1 MLFSFQAY
9 FLGLMFDILQ
19 QLNEILFVPTY
30 YHKVIHPPD
39 VKAEAALFL
48 NVVIKGIQ
56 HEQSK
61 ELRGL
66 VSQGQ
71 ALCLVDVDTKQ
82 VIDAHIQAALLENLE
97 QLAFEHIVV
106 DAGKEVMNIALEY
119 PALCG
124 AVLCVVAHHAGFE
137 PDNGVRRPFS
147 GLVRAVVSHKAA
159 RYGVV
164 QAIVCNSMEDNLI
177 LERRGLN
184 IALFRLEN
192 LEALELSRPVCSGCR
207 SSMMSR
213 RFSKRFSS
221 NSTVRLF
228 FRLPSLA
235 AT

>member
-1 MLFSFQAY
+1 MVAQEIHAVSHGENGRLAVQLQADFS
-9 FLGLMFDILQ
+9 GLPLDVLQ
-19 QLNEILFVPTY
+19 QLHQILFVPAY
-30 YHKVIHPPD
+30 HHKVVHAAD
-39 VKAEAALFL
+39 VEAETAFLFD
-48 NVVIKGIQ
+48 VVVQGVQ
-56 HEQSK
+56 HQQGK

-106 DAGKEVMNIALEY
+106 DAGEKVVDITLEY

-124 AVLCVVAHHAGFE
+124 SVLSIVANHTDFE
-137 PDNGVRRPFS
+137 PDDSVCRPFS

-192 LEALELSRPVCSGCR
+192 LEALELPRQVCSSCKIIQNIAQV
-207 SSMMSR
+207 
-213 RFSKRFSS
+213 F
-221 NSTVRLF
+221 
-228 FRLPSLA
+228 
-235 AT
+235 